1 MPSNRVSNIENRS
14 AAIAMASAE
23 TITFESHPGWTL
35 QARFFRDVKNA
46 EEVGNLIVAGKLPV
60 KTSVI
65 NAKLVPGERE
75 LRRIRKEGRKA
86 HERARV
92 RYPLGP
98 GVPQRARP
106 AGRRRSRSRS
116 CSQKQGAPPPL
127 TRPQQWT
134 DSWPRMPSLFR
145 RRRPADVL
153 PLYAAGD
160 KTLRAHK
167 SQKGLTT
174 RTLGSELVF
183 NLSGSKH
190 IREALTKFGVKSKVS
205 WFLGRQFFGQFFHHA
220 LAHRPRQ
227 GTRF

>member
-1 MPSNRVSNIENRS
+1 MTPTPSKTSKVNPLLTLASSTCAGADAISNSSRASLSLSLSLSPHSPLRAWETLPQAGRDTDPSHRVSTTSIRNRS

-75 LRRIRKEGRKA
+75 LRRNRKEGRKA

-134 DSWPRMPSLFR
+134 DSWPRSFVGAGPQTCFRFTRRATRPSAPTSPR
-145 RRRPADVL
+145 RD
-153 PLYAAGD
+153 
-160 KTLRAHK
+160 
-167 SQKGLTT
+167 
-174 RTLGSELVF
+174 
-183 NLSGSKH
+183 
-190 IREALTKFGVKSKVS
+190 
-205 WFLGRQFFGQFFHHA
+205 
-220 LAHRPRQ
+220 
-227 GTRF
+227 

>member
-1 MPSNRVSNIENRS
+1 
-14 AAIAMASAE
+14 MASTE

-35 QARFFRDVKNA
+35 QARFFRDVTNA

-75 LRRIRKEGRKA
+75 VRRNRKEGKRTKGREFDTRWVQVFPKEQDPPA
-86 HERARV
+86 AAARARDPV
-92 RYPLGP
+92 LE
-98 GVPQRARP
+98 
-106 AGRRRSRSRS
+106 
-116 CSQKQGAPPPL
+116 QGAPPPL

-160 KTLRAHK
+160 RTLRAHK
-167 SQKGLTT
+167 SHKGLTT

-205 WFLGRQFFGQFFHHA
+205 WFLGRQFFGQFFHHD